1 MHGHHTKPLVSS
13 LHHKEIALTSY
24 RHCLSLPIH
33 STTSLIQYIGKPN
46 HDENMKADCLPPATN
61 LARISTSQLHPG
73 LLSDAELL
81 CNLLFPGNPDG
92 DGVFQ
97 AESLLKNFGG
107 LRGLQMASRMA
118 TNEREGLDDQ
128 AANQIRLMHEMVHR
142 QLKQS
147 LQRGISL
154 TSPAMTMEYL
164 QTVLRD
170 RRREIFTCL
179 FLDTRHRVIAAE
191 DLFQG
196 SIDGACVYPR
206 IVAERA
212 LRLSAAAVIVAHNHP
227 SGVSEPSLADQAI
240 TRRLKDALLLL
251 EIRLLDHFVVGDGP
265 PVSMASRGM
274 L

>member
-1 MHGHHTKPLVSS
+1 
-13 LHHKEIALTSY
+13 
-24 RHCLSLPIH
+24 
-33 STTSLIQYIGKPN
+33 
-46 HDENMKADCLPPATN
+46 MKANSQPAN
-61 LARISTSQLHPG
+61 NQQDQPQERFQPG

-81 CNLLFPGNPDG
+81 SQLLYPGEPNKKRAR
-92 DGVFQ
+92 Q
-97 AESLLKNFGG
+97 AEKLLQYFGG
-107 LRGLQMASRMA
+107 LRGLQIASRMMA
-118 TNEREGLDDQ
+118 DQREGLDDR
-128 AANQIRLMHEMVHR
+128 AAVQIRLAHELVRR

-147 LQRGISL
+147 LQRGVSL

-170 RRREIFTCL
+170 RDREIFTCL
-179 FLDTRHRVIAAE
+179 FLDTRHRVIASE
-191 DLFQG
+191 NLFQG

-206 IVAERA
+206 VVAERA

-227 SGVSEPSLADQAI
+227 SGISEPSLADQAI
-240 TRRLKDALLLL
+240 TRRLKDALMLL

>member
-1 MHGHHTKPLVSS
+1 MNARYFLTGIADKRGYTPLPVWVSITVVTI
-13 LHHKEIALTSY
+13 K
-24 RHCLSLPIH
+24 
-33 STTSLIQYIGKPN
+33 LIQ
-46 HDENMKADCLPPATN
+46 HMKSNELQTIQKQDIPKRSPCNIATM
-61 LARISTSQLHPG
+61 
-73 LLSDAELL
+73 SDADLL
-81 CNLLFPGNPDG
+81 NNLLHANHRSGEHLNSG
-92 DGVFQ
+92 
-97 AESLLKNFGG
+97 ESLLQTFGG
-107 LRGLQMASRMA
+107 LRGLNIASRMPA
-118 TNEREGLDDQ
+118 YERQGLDDRCATLLQ
-128 AANQIRLMHEMVHR
+128 VVMELVRR
-142 QLKQS
+142 QLMQS
-147 LQRGISL
+147 LQRGVSL
-154 TSPAMTMEYL
+154 TSPAATIEYL

-170 RRREIFTCL
+170 RKREIFTCL

>member
-1 MHGHHTKPLVSS
+1 MVSIQKQS
-13 LHHKEIALTSY
+13 IVSETLSTAQFQPRLLTD
-24 RHCLSLPIH
+24 
-33 STTSLIQYIGKPN
+33 T
-46 HDENMKADCLPPATN
+46 
-61 LARISTSQLHPG
+61 
-73 LLSDAELL
+73 ELL
-81 CNLLFPGNPDG
+81 CKLLYPGKPKAENNRKAENLLRSFD
-92 DGVFQ
+92 
-97 AESLLKNFGG
+97 G
-107 LRGLQMASRMA
+107 LRGLQIASRL
-118 TNEREGLDDQ
+118 NPGERQGLNDTS
-128 AANQIRLMHEMVHR
+128 AAMIRLAHELVRR
-142 QLKQS
+142 QLKES
-147 LQRGISL
+147 LKRGVSL

-164 QTVLRD
+164 QTILRD

-179 FLDTRHRVIAAE
+179 FLDTRHRVIASE

-206 IVAERA
+206 VVAERA

-251 EIRLLDHFVVGDGP
+251 VIRLLDHFVVGDGP

>member
-1 MHGHHTKPLVSS
+1 MIVMPTINQKMEPVTLQPPQESSHSQAPLPQAGS
-13 LHHKEIALTSY
+13 
-24 RHCLSLPIH
+24 
-33 STTSLIQYIGKPN
+33 
-46 HDENMKADCLPPATN
+46 
-61 LARISTSQLHPG
+61 
-73 LLSDAELL
+73 LSDAALLSELL
-81 CNLLFPGNPDG
+81 HADG
-92 DGVFQ
+92 ADVQGTLQ
-97 AESLLKNFGG
+97 AEHLLQSFGG
-107 LRGLQMASRMA
+107 LRGLQIASRLPKS
-118 TNEREGLDDQ
+118 ERTGLDDHS
-128 AANQIRLMHEMVHR
+128 AMRLQVARELVSR

-154 TSPAMTMEYL
+154 TSPATTMQYL

-170 RRREIFTCL
+170 RKREIFTCL
-179 FLDTRHRVIAAE
+179 FLDTRHRVIAVE

-227 SGVSEPSLADQAI
+227 SGISEPSLADQAI

>member
-1 MHGHHTKPLVSS
+1 MTAG
-13 LHHKEIALTSY
+13 
-24 RHCLSLPIH
+24 
-33 STTSLIQYIGKPN
+33 IQS
-46 HDENMKADCLPPATN
+46 ADGRQDRPASF
-61 LARISTSQLHPG
+61 LQPAS
-73 LLSDAELL
+73 LSDAELL
-81 CNLLFPGNPDG
+81 CRLLYPGKPRRQNIR
-92 DGVFQ
+92 Q
-97 AESLLKNFGG
+97 TERLLQCFGG
-107 LRGLQMASRMA
+107 LRGLQIASRM
-118 TNEREGLDDQ
+118 TTDERKGLDDQ
-128 AANQIRLMHEMVHR
+128 MAGQLCLAHELVRR

-147 LQRGISL
+147 LQRGVSL

-170 RRREIFTCL
+170 RNREIFTCL
-179 FLDTRHRVIAAE
+179 FLDTRHRVIASE

-206 IVAERA
+206 VVAERA

-227 SGVSEPSLADQAI
+227 SGVCEPSLADQAI

>member
-1 MHGHHTKPLVSS
+1 MKLTHAQPEAKANQSQTRLQPGS
-13 LHHKEIALTSY
+13 LT
-24 RHCLSLPIH
+24 
-33 STTSLIQYIGKPN
+33 
-46 HDENMKADCLPPATN
+46 
-61 LARISTSQLHPG
+61 
-73 LLSDAELL
+73 DAELL
-81 CNLLFPGNPDG
+81 SRLLHPGRPQTKANR
-92 DGVFQ
+92 Q
-97 AESLLKNFGG
+97 AEDLLKRFGG
-107 LRGLQMASRMA
+107 LRGLQIASRLA
-118 TNEREGLDDQ
+118 SGEREGLDDST
-128 AANQIRLMHEMVHR
+128 AALIRLAHELVRR

-147 LQRGISL
+147 LQRGVSL

-170 RRREIFTCL
+170 RNREIFTCL
-179 FLDTRHRVIAAE
+179 FLDTRHRVIASE
-191 DLFQG
+191 NLFQG

-206 IVAERA
+206 VVAERA

>member
-1 MHGHHTKPLVSS
+1 MKP
-13 LHHKEIALTSY
+13 
-24 RHCLSLPIH
+24 
-33 STTSLIQYIGKPN
+33 TSLQTDSQQN
-46 HDENMKADCLPPATN
+46 QPPV
-61 LARISTSQLHPG
+61 QLQPD
-73 LLSDAELL
+73 LMSDAELL
-81 CNLLFPGNPDG
+81 STLLFPEEP
-92 DGVFQ
+92 Q
-97 AESLLKNFGG
+97 AQGTRQAKKLMQCFGG
-107 LRGLQMASRMA
+107 LRGLQIASRLA
-118 TNEREGLDDQ
+118 ADEREGLGDQ
-128 AANQIRLMHEMVHR
+128 EAVKIRLAHELVHR

-179 FLDTRHRVIAAE
+179 FLDTRHRVIASE

-196 SIDGACVYPR
+196 TIDGACVYPR
-206 IVAERA
+206 VVAERA

>member
-1 MHGHHTKPLVSS
+1 M
-13 LHHKEIALTSY
+13 
-24 RHCLSLPIH
+24 
-33 STTSLIQYIGKPN
+33 KPN
-46 HDENMKADCLPPATN
+46 RLSSGDSQNQTQSCFQPASLT
-61 LARISTSQLHPG
+61 
-73 LLSDAELL
+73 DAELL
-81 CNLLFPGNPDG
+81 SKLLYPGKPRTKSSRLAENLL
-92 DGVFQ
+92 Q
-97 AESLLKNFGG
+97 NFDG
-107 LRGLQMASRMA
+107 LRGLQIASRLSA
-118 TNEREGLDDQ
+118 CERVGLDDE
-128 AANQIRLMHEMVHR
+128 AAVLIRLAHELVHR

-147 LQRGISL
+147 LHRGVSL

-170 RRREIFTCL
+170 RNREIFTCL
-179 FLDTRHRVIAAE
+179 FLDTRHRVIATE
-191 DLFQG
+191 NLFQG

-206 IVAERA
+206 VVAERA

>member
-1 MHGHHTKPLVSS
+1 MP
-13 LHHKEIALTSY
+13 
-24 RHCLSLPIH
+24 
-33 STTSLIQYIGKPN
+33 QFQ
-46 HDENMKADCLPPATN
+46 PA
-61 LARISTSQLHPG
+61 
-73 LLSDAELL
+73 LLSDVELL
-81 CNLLFPGNPDG
+81 SKLLYPGKPQEQDTR
-92 DGVFQ
+92 Q
-97 AESLLKNFGG
+97 AETLLQCFGG
-107 LRGLQMASRMA
+107 LRGLQMASRLA
-118 TNEREGLDDQ
+118 ADEREGLDDQ
-128 AANQIRLMHEMVHR
+128 AAIQIRLAHELVHR

-179 FLDTRHRVIAAE
+179 FLDTRHRVIASE
-191 DLFQG
+191 DLFKG

-240 TRRLKDALLLL
+240 TRRLKDALQLL

>member
-1 MHGHHTKPLVSS
+1 MKPGS
-13 LHHKEIALTSY
+13 
-24 RHCLSLPIH
+24 
-33 STTSLIQYIGKPN
+33 QQ
-46 HDENMKADCLPPATN
+46 HDKLQNPSP
-61 LARISTSQLHPG
+61 SQFQPKM
-73 LLSDAELL
+73 LSDAELL
-81 CNLLFPGNPDG
+81 SKLLYPDQANG
-92 DGVFQ
+92 YNTRK
-97 AESLLKNFGG
+97 AESLLMCFGG
-107 LRGLQMASRMA
+107 LRELQVASRLA
-118 TNEREGLDDQ
+118 ADDREGLDDF
-128 AANQIRLMHEMVHR
+128 AASRIRLAHELVRR

-147 LQRGISL
+147 LQRGVSL

-170 RRREIFTCL
+170 RKREIFTCL
-179 FLDTRHRVIAAE
+179 FLDTRHRVIASE

-206 IVAERA
+206 VVAERA

>member
-1 MHGHHTKPLVSS
+1 M
-13 LHHKEIALTSY
+13 
-24 RHCLSLPIH
+24 
-33 STTSLIQYIGKPN
+33 KPN
-46 HDENMKADCLPPATN
+46 NSSPGDNDNRLQPRFQPASLT
-61 LARISTSQLHPG
+61 
-73 LLSDAELL
+73 DAELL
-81 CNLLFPGNPDG
+81 SKLLYPGKPRTKSERL
-92 DGVFQ
+92 
-97 AESLLKNFGG
+97 AESLLQSFGG
-107 LRGLQMASRMA
+107 LRGLQIASRLSA
-118 TNEREGLDDQ
+118 CEREGLDDK
-128 AANQIRLMHEMVHR
+128 AAALIRMAHELVRR

-147 LQRGISL
+147 LQRGVSL

-170 RRREIFTCL
+170 RNREIFTCL
-179 FLDTRHRVIAAE
+179 FLDTRHRVIASE
-191 DLFQG
+191 NLFQG

-206 IVAERA
+206 VVAERA

>member
-1 MHGHHTKPLVSS
+1 MKPGSQQTENQNLNV
-13 LHHKEIALTSY
+13 
-24 RHCLSLPIH
+24 LSPF
-33 STTSLIQYIGKPN
+33 QP
-46 HDENMKADCLPPATN
+46 D
-61 LARISTSQLHPG
+61 

-81 CNLLFPGNPDG
+81 CQLLYPCATHRPDRPQAENLL
-92 DGVFQ
+92 Q
-97 AESLLKNFGG
+97 RFGG
-107 LRGLQMASRMA
+107 LRGLRIASRLA
-118 TNEREGLDDQ
+118 TDEREGLDDQ
-128 AANQIRLMHEMVHR
+128 AAAQIQLAHEFVRR

-147 LQRGISL
+147 LERGISL

-170 RRREIFTCL
+170 RKREIFTCL
-179 FLDTRHRVIAAE
+179 FLDTRHRVIASE
-191 DLFQG
+191 ELFQG

-227 SGVSEPSLADQAI
+227 SGISEPSLADQAI

>member
-1 MHGHHTKPLVSS
+1 MKPASTQSNHHQDQP
-13 LHHKEIALTSY
+13 
-24 RHCLSLPIH
+24 
-33 STTSLIQYIGKPN
+33 
-46 HDENMKADCLPPATN
+46 LPPFQPA
-61 LARISTSQLHPG
+61 
-73 LLSDAELL
+73 LLSDVELL
-81 CNLLFPGNPDG
+81 SKLLFPGNPREQNTR
-92 DGVFQ
+92 Q
-97 AESLLKNFGG
+97 AETLLQCFGG
-107 LRGLQMASRMA
+107 LRGLQVASRLA
-118 TNEREGLDDQ
+118 ADEREGLDDE
-128 AANQIRLMHEMVHR
+128 AATQIRLAHEFVHR

-147 LQRGISL
+147 LQRGVSL

-164 QTVLRD
+164 QTILRD

-179 FLDTRHRVIAAE
+179 FLDTRHRVIASE

-240 TRRLKDALLLL
+240 TRRLKDALQLL

>member
-1 MHGHHTKPLVSS
+1 MKPTRS
-13 LHHKEIALTSY
+13 
-24 RHCLSLPIH
+24 
-33 STTSLIQYIGKPN
+33 
-46 HDENMKADCLPPATN
+46 PATGSN
-61 LARISTSQLHPG
+61 NHPELHFQPGSLTDAQLLGKLLYPGEPGPGSNRQAEG
-73 LLSDAELL
+73 LL
-81 CNLLFPGNPDG
+81 
-92 DGVFQ
+92 Q
-97 AESLLKNFGG
+97 RFGS
-107 LRGLQMASRMA
+107 LRGLQIASRLTTDERDGLNDKTA
-118 TNEREGLDDQ
+118 TV
-128 AANQIRLMHEMVHR
+128 IRLAHELVQR
-142 QLKQS
+142 QLRQT
-147 LQRGISL
+147 LQRGVSL

-170 RRREIFTCL
+170 RNREIFTCL
-179 FLDTRHRVIAAE
+179 FLDTRHRVIASE
-191 DLFQG
+191 NLFQG

-206 IVAERA
+206 VVAERA